1 MRVTPPHSVTSCNAA
16 TDDVEGPNGECP
28 EVSFFKSKVV
38 EYFFKKSKLRR
49 IDPVRIIFFVKS
61 FEI

>member
-28 EVSFFKSKVV
+28 EVSVHKSCLIVS
-38 EYFFKKSKLRR
+38 KSLRKE
-49 IDPVRIIFFVKS
+49 D
-61 FEI
+61 

>member
-28 EVSFFKSKVV
+28 EVSVHKSC
-38 EYFFKKSKLRR
+38 L
-49 IDPVRIIFFVKS
+49 IFGNS
-61 FEI
+61 LYIED